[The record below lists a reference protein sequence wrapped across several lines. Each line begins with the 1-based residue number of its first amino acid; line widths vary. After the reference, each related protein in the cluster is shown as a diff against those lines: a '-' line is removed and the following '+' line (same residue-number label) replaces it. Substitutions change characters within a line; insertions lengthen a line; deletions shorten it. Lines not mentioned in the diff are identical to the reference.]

1 MLESCDRV
9 SDFKSNQLT
18 YVGISTQDKGNSHP
32 NVPFFSLNDQYNN
45 SNLHTYVGIGTQDK
59 WNSLQSDQ
67 LPHKIDRSIDHNHN
81 TLPLINVLQPS
92 PQLQRQHHKLN
103 DTGISTRQ
111 QLPLSS
117 TQTIIAKMKQTC
129 ENDHTV
135 IVNNG
140 TFNGNINTTTI
151 NHYHISTV
159 TPSCHFQS
167 KETIQNDL
175 QLDQSNTIAMDLLDL
190 ALKLMLQHVHCKRS
204 RGDYSSY
211 EEDCSEFIPVYSFIF
226 CIASK
231 SHSLQLQY
239 YLIITRKYC
248 RPC

>member
-140 TFNGNINTTTI
+140 TFNGNINTTTTI

-190 ALKLMLQHVHCKRS
+190 AITLMLQHVHCQRS
-204 RGDYSSY
+204 SGDDSSY
-211 EEDCSEFIPVYSFIF
+211 EEDCV
-226 CIASK
+226 
-231 SHSLQLQY
+231 
-239 YLIITRKYC
+239 
-248 RPC
+248 

>member
-140 TFNGNINTTTI
+140 TFNGNINTTTTI

-190 ALKLMLQHVHCKRS
+190 AITLMLQHVHCQRS
-204 RGDYSSY
+204 SGDDSSY
-211 EEDCSEFIPVYSFIF
+211 EEDCI
-226 CIASK
+226 
-231 SHSLQLQY
+231 
-239 YLIITRKYC
+239 
-248 RPC
+248 

>member
-32 NVPFFSLNDQYNN
+32 NLPFFSLNDQYNN

-59 WNSLQSDQ
+59 WNSLQTDQ
-67 LPHKIDRSIDHNHN
+67 LPQKIDRSSTTTT
-81 TLPLINVLQPS
+81 TLCL
-92 PQLQRQHHKLN
+92 
-103 DTGISTRQ
+103 
-111 QLPLSS
+111 
-117 TQTIIAKMKQTC
+117 IAKMKQTC

>member
-92 PQLQRQHHKLN
+92 PQLQRQHHKQN
-103 DTGISTRQ
+103 N
-111 QLPLSS
+111 SS
-117 TQTIIAKMKQTC
+117 TITSAPQPAYLSQQQPQQQQ
-129 ENDHTV
+129 
-135 IVNNG
+135 NNG
-140 TFNGNINTTTI
+140 I
-151 NHYHISTV
+151 
-159 TPSCHFQS
+159 
-167 KETIQNDL
+167 
-175 QLDQSNTIAMDLLDL
+175 
-190 ALKLMLQHVHCKRS
+190 
-204 RGDYSSY
+204 
-211 EEDCSEFIPVYSFIF
+211 
-226 CIASK
+226 
-231 SHSLQLQY
+231 
-239 YLIITRKYC
+239 
-248 RPC
+248 